1 MITLR
6 DILKL
11 NFTITLIEL
20 DVRNTGGRLIK
31 RVVIGEGYHVSAF
44 QRADENKGKFEYI
57 NASINKH
64 GRTDR
69 RGFSEMAYDVDFKA
83 IPKKYLDMEVD
94 LIHSIRERY
103 GSIDGGQIRATVI
116 PVQMEMEAID

>member
-20 DVRNTGGRLIK
+20 DVRNTDGRLIK
-31 RVVIGEGYHVSAF
+31 QVVIGEGYHVSQF
-44 QRADENKGKFEYI
+44 QRADESKGKFEYI
-57 NASINKH
+57 NVSINKH
-64 GRTDR
+64 GRADR
-69 RGFSEMAYDVDFKA
+69 RGFSEIAYDVDFKA

-103 GSIDGGQIRATVI
+103 GSNDGGQVRATVI
-116 PVQMEMEAID
+116 PRQMSIEDI